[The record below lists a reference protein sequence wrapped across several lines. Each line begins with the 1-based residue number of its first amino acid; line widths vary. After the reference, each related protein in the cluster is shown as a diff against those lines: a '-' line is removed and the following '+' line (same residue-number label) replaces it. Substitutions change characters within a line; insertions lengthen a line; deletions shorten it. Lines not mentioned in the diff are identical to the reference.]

1 MNSLSFP
8 LHQVIGLA
16 PKLKWIYN
24 SKTGA
29 AFRESCLKHDKATF
43 IHRNRVN
50 LLITYELD
58 TCTRDLNTKFT
69 LSACLFG
76 AVKLT
81 KNVDSN

>member
-58 TCTRDLNTKFT
+58 TCTRDLNICMRRVRMWVYKDHH
-69 LSACLFG
+69 L
-76 AVKLT
+76 
-81 KNVDSN
+81 D